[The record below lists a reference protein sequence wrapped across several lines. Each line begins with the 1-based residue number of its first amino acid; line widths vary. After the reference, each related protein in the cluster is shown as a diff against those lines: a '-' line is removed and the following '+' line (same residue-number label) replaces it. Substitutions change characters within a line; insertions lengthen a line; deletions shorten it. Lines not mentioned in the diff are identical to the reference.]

1 MMIRKW
7 LAVGIV
13 LLFIGMVI
21 IPSTTQNIEKS
32 VPPSRGHWFYVG
44 GSGPGNYTTI
54 RDAIDNASDGD
65 TVYVFQGTYYYMG
78 YINNSINL
86 IGENR
91 DTTIIGIREPFTI
104 FWVFAD
110 NFHINNFTLWN
121 YGKATLPKISIYS
134 DSCIIE
140 NMRFM
145 GEPETASQSLGE
157 IYLISANNTIIRN
170 NFFNYP
176 PTWVQIG
183 AAIRLDHSSNTTIED
198 NKMDLYLAGI
208 ALFNESN
215 GNIISNNTINSYL
228 GVENSKNNV
237 LIRNELF
244 ILILDNAS
252 VTVTRNDFENYSL
265 ETWLRAGQQ
274 MQCRNT
280 EITLDN
286 NYWGRQ
292 RWLPKIFLGTRTM
305 SGKTRLTLVID
316 WHPARA
322 PYDIPEM
329 T

>member
-1 MMIRKW
+1 MRKNPLIKKSW
-7 LAVGIV
+7 AIGTI
-13 LLFIGMVI
+13 LLFIGTSL
-21 IPSTTQNIEKS
+21 IPSTAQNIEKS
-32 VPPSRGHWFYVG
+32 PSSRGNWLYVG

-65 TVYVFQGTYYYMG
+65 TVYVFQGTYYYIG

-110 NFHINNFTLWN
+110 NFHIKNFTLWN
-121 YGKATLPKISIYS
+121 YGKYTKPKIYIYS
-134 DSCIIE
+134 NSCIIE

-145 GEPETASQSLGE
+145 VEPGSASLSLGE

-176 PTWVQIG
+176 PTMVQIG
-183 AAIRLDHSSNTTIED
+183 AAIRSDHSSNTTIED

-208 ALFNESN
+208 SLYNESN

-228 GVENSKNNV
+228 GIENSKNNV
-237 LIRNELF
+237 LIGNDLF

-252 VTVTRNDFENYSL
+252 VTVTNNDFENYSL

-274 MQCRNT
+274 VQCRNT

-305 SGKTRLTLVID
+305 SGKTRLTTVVD
-316 WHPARA
+316 WHPAQE
-322 PYDIPEM
+322 PYDI
-329 T
+329 